1 MIPALELALS
11 FSAIVVLGG
20 PYLGAYA
27 LANVGDYF
35 ARRRYGLARRT
46 R

>member
-1 MIPALELALS
+1 MIETLEFL
-11 FSAIVVLGG
+11 
-20 PYLGAYA
+20 LGAIA
-27 LANVGDYF
+27 LPFYGLMLLNATVGDYF